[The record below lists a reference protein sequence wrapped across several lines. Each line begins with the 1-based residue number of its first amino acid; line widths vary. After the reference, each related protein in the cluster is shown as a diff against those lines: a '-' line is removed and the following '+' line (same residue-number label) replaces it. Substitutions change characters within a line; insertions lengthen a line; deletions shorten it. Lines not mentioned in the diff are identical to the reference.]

1 MSKNVVDS
9 PVMEFSISNGVVV
22 ESANTDNNILDSLDV
37 SQTDVSQ
44 DTIEEAMSVNENSGF
59 GIKVVSNFEA
69 YLLIKTKN
77 FLLAKKFH

>member
-1 MSKNVVDS
+1 MSNNVVDS

-22 ESANTDNNILDSLDV
+22 ESANTDNNILDSIDV

-59 GIKVVSNFEA
+59 GSSDITA
-69 YLLIKTKN
+69 
-77 FLLAKKFH
+77 